1 MRGGNEQQWRGRELD
16 ARRSTRNRRSGR
28 TVPRKLFER
37 WRIPVTPGTASKT
50 AKTIN
55 ASIIY
60 TFETK
65 IVPPSKDPS
74 N

>member
-1 MRGGNEQQWRGRELD
+1 MEGWIRVNY
-16 ARRSTRNRRSGR
+16 SKSGAFLL
-28 TVPRKLFER
+28 PLG
-37 WRIPVTPGTASKT
+37 PASKT

-60 TFETK
+60 PFETK